1 MDNKIPLVIKSIE
14 EMSEFVFTHW
24 DKTIG
29 FVPTMGYLHRGH
41 LSLVESSLND
51 NELTVVSIF
60 VNPTQFGEN
69 EDFDKYPRDLD
80 NDLKLMST
88 LDVDVVFYPENKE
101 IYPDGYKT
109 FVEVYDVGS
118 RYCGKSRPIHFR
130 GVTTIVCKL
139 LNIVKPTL
147 MYMGEKDFQQI
158 YILEKMIDDLN
169 ISSRI
174 IRCPIIRESDG
185 LAMSSRNVYL
195 SENERKV
202 ASCLYQSMLLAKEMF
217 LAEETDIEK
226 VRAKMEEMI
235 LANKCHID
243 YIAFINNDTFV
254 EEQVLTSDSR
264 VLLAVKFG
272 TTRLID
278 NMRLWQ

>member
-1 MDNKIPLVIKSIE
+1 MSNKIPLVIKSIE

-29 FVPTMGYLHRGH
+29 FVPTMGYLHQGH
-41 LSLVESSLND
+41 LSLVESSLRD

-88 LDVDVVFYPENKE
+88 LDVDVVFYPEYRE

-109 FVEVYDVGS
+109 FVEVYDIGN

-147 MYMGEKDFQQI
+147 MYMGEKDFQQV

-169 ISSRI
+169 ISSSI
-174 IRCPIIRESDG
+174 VRCPIIRESDG

-195 SENERKV
+195 SENERKS
-202 ASCLYQSMLLAKEMF
+202 ALCLYQSMLLTKEMF
-217 LAEETDIEK
+217 LAGETDVAK

-235 LANKCHID
+235 LTNNGHID
-243 YIAFINNDTFV
+243 YIAFINNDNFE

-278 NMRLWQ
+278 NIRLWQ